1 MPQNPPHRRPNR
13 RHSAAIPP
21 PDTPG
26 TLAPQPFA
34 RPPHICYNPR
44 TYPIGAGRT
53 MPDGLRRAAAPAASA
68 VPPYP
73 APANPIAAGRS
84 VSAVKVT
91 WDNSSPVE
99 VTLTVEMDA
108 QDETPFLE
116 RSYRRAVGRVNI
128 PGFRRGRAPRHV
140 VERMVGRTALLQE
153 AIDYMVPETL
163 NQVLADAQIAAFADP
178 RIEVTELEPAV
189 AFTATIPLEPTVELG
204 DYQALRVA
212 HEPVTIPDERV
223 DHVLTQ
229 MQEQQAVWEPV
240 ERPAQFGDRLNITVD
255 GTMGDETILTERDV
269 EYIPQHDNVLPF
281 PGFAAHLLGVSE
293 DDDLEFTVTVPED
306 YPRTRYA
313 GQDVHFTVAVLAVKE
328 KILPDLDDDFA
339 RSLDDPYDDL
349 AALRAYVV
357 SSLTEHAEAAAR
369 QELEQKSLDALCD
382 VATVNAS
389 PLLYEREL
397 ESLQTDRERMLQ
409 QQGLDL
415 PTYLQFMG
423 KSEDEYQAELRPSAE
438 RRLIAGLVLRKL
450 AEVEHI
456 EVSEDEVR
464 SEADRLLGASAD
476 DATEPE
482 NRDAMREFLN
492 TASTL
497 DNIRSSLHTR
507 RVVDRLIEI
516 TLGNSADD
524 DAATDS
530 DSAAEDDSAA
540 ATRTDS
546 TATDG
551 DNAGN
556 TASPDSSAADGD
568 TPAAASTDSTGA
580 NGDNDGN
587 TASPDSSAGDSDTAS
602 TDATVTD
609 GNIASPDATATDG
622 DNASDAASPDVSITD
637 GDTAA
642 ATASPDTNATD
653 GDNASDAASP
663 DVSVTD
669 RDTAAATANPD
680 ANATD
685 GDTAAATASTDGD
698 SAGNNIGADPPD
710 ATNSDGD
717 NAGDTATDDAP
728 AETAA
733 AADSDSAANPAP
745 EPQP

>member
-1 MPQNPPHRRPNR
+1 M
-13 RHSAAIPP
+13 
-21 PDTPG
+21 
-26 TLAPQPFA
+26 
-34 RPPHICYNPR
+34 
-44 TYPIGAGRT
+44 
-53 MPDGLRRAAAPAASA
+53 
-68 VPPYP
+68 
-73 APANPIAAGRS
+73 
-84 VSAVKVT
+84 KVT

-204 DYQALRVA
+204 DYQALRVD
-212 HEPVTIPDERV
+212 HEPVSIPDERV

-240 ERPAQFGDRLNITVD
+240 ERPAQFGDRLNITVN
-255 GTMGDETILTERDV
+255 GTMGDETILTEQDV

-281 PGFAAHLLGVSE
+281 PGFAAHLLGVAE
-293 DDDLEFTVTVPED
+293 DDDLDFTITVPED

-313 GQDVHFTVAVLAVKE
+313 GQEVHFTVAVLAVKE

-349 AALRAYVV
+349 AALRAYVL

-389 PLLYEREL
+389 ALLYEREL
-397 ESLQTDRERMLQ
+397 ESFQADRERMLQ

-423 KSEDEYQAELRPSAE
+423 KSEDEYYAELRPNAE

-456 EVSEDEVR
+456 EVSDDEVR

-516 TLGNSADD
+516 TLGNSDD
-524 DAATDS
+524 DV
-530 DSAAEDDSAA
+530 AAEDDSAA
-540 ATRTDS
+540 
-546 TATDG
+546 G
-551 DNAGN
+551 D
-556 TASPDSSAADGD
+556 
-568 TPAAASTDSTGA
+568 
-580 NGDNDGN
+580 
-587 TASPDSSAGDSDTAS
+587 DSDS
-602 TDATVTD
+602 
-609 GNIASPDATATDG
+609 IA
-622 DNASDAASPDVSITD
+622 
-637 GDTAA
+637 
-642 ATASPDTNATD
+642 
-653 GDNASDAASP
+653 
-663 DVSVTD
+663 
-669 RDTAAATANPD
+669 
-680 ANATD
+680 ATD
-685 GDTAAATASTDGD
+685 GDTAAATASTD
-698 SAGNNIGADPPD
+698 ATGA
-710 ATNSDGD
+710 DGD
-717 NAGDTATDDAP
+717 NAGDAASPDATATDAAGDADSDNP
-728 AETAA
+728 GNAANADGDNAGDAVSPDATDADGDGDTAGATSAASAPDETAA
-733 AADSDSAANPAP
+733 NSDGDSAADAATDEAPTETAASTDGDPTAANPA
-745 EPQP
+745 

>member
-1 MPQNPPHRRPNR
+1 M
-13 RHSAAIPP
+13 
-21 PDTPG
+21 
-26 TLAPQPFA
+26 
-34 RPPHICYNPR
+34 
-44 TYPIGAGRT
+44 
-53 MPDGLRRAAAPAASA
+53 
-68 VPPYP
+68 
-73 APANPIAAGRS
+73 
-84 VSAVKVT
+84 KVT

-204 DYQALRVA
+204 DYQALRVE

-293 DDDLEFTVTVPED
+293 DDDLDFILTVPED

-476 DATEPE
+476 DETEPE

-497 DNIRSSLHTR
+497 DNIRSTLHTR

-516 TLGNSADD
+516 TLGNPDD
-524 DAATDS
+524 DAAATDS
-530 DSAAEDDSAA
+530 DSAAGDDSDSIAATDGDSAA
-540 ATRTDS
+540 AVSTDS
-546 TATDG
+546 TGADG

-556 TASPDSSAADGD
+556 TASPDATATNGDTASDTPVASAPDETAANADGD
-568 TPAAASTDSTGA
+568 NP
-580 NGDNDGN
+580 GN
-587 TASPDSSAGDSDTAS
+587 
-602 TDATVTD
+602 V
-609 GNIASPDATATDG
+609 ASPDAT
-622 DNASDAASPDVSITD
+622 N
-637 GDTAA
+637 GDTASDTPVASAPDETA
-642 ATASPDTNATD
+642 ADTD
-653 GDNASDAASP
+653 GHSAG
-663 DVSVTD
+663 
-669 RDTAAATANPD
+669 AAATN
-680 ANATD
+680 
-685 GDTAAATASTDGD
+685 DTPT
-698 SAGNNIGADPPD
+698 
-710 ATNSDGD
+710 
-717 NAGDTATDDAP
+717 
-728 AETAA
+728 ETAA
-733 AADSDSAANPAP
+733 ANDADPAT

>member
-1 MPQNPPHRRPNR
+1 M
-13 RHSAAIPP
+13 
-21 PDTPG
+21 
-26 TLAPQPFA
+26 
-34 RPPHICYNPR
+34 
-44 TYPIGAGRT
+44 
-53 MPDGLRRAAAPAASA
+53 
-68 VPPYP
+68 
-73 APANPIAAGRS
+73 
-84 VSAVKVT
+84 KVT

-204 DYQALRVA
+204 DYQALRVE

-293 DDDLEFTVTVPED
+293 DDDLDFILTVPED

-476 DATEPE
+476 DETEPE

-497 DNIRSSLHTR
+497 DNIRSTLHTR

-516 TLGNSADD
+516 TLGNPDD
-524 DAATDS
+524 DAAAAGADS
-530 DSAAEDDSAA
+530 DADDAAENDS
-540 ATRTDS
+540 
-546 TATDG
+546 
-551 DNAGN
+551 
-556 TASPDSSAADGD
+556 
-568 TPAAASTDSTGA
+568 
-580 NGDNDGN
+580 
-587 TASPDSSAGDSDTAS
+587 
-602 TDATVTD
+602 
-609 GNIASPDATATDG
+609 ATATDG
-622 DNASDAASPDVSITD
+622 DTASN
-637 GDTAA
+637 
-642 ATASPDTNATD
+642 TASPDAT
-653 GDNASDAASP
+653 
-663 DVSVTD
+663 
-669 RDTAAATANPD
+669 
-680 ANATD
+680 
-685 GDTAAATASTDGD
+685 
-698 SAGNNIGADPPD
+698 GA
-710 ATNSDGD
+710 DGD
-717 NAGDTATDDAP
+717 NAGDTANPDATATNGDNASDTASPDANATNGDTASDTPVASAPDETAANADSDNPGNVASPDAAATNGDTASDTPVASAPDETATDTNGDSAGDAATDNAP
-728 AETAA
+728 TETAA
-733 AADSDSAANPAP
+733 ANDANPAT

>member
-1 MPQNPPHRRPNR
+1 M
-13 RHSAAIPP
+13 
-21 PDTPG
+21 
-26 TLAPQPFA
+26 
-34 RPPHICYNPR
+34 
-44 TYPIGAGRT
+44 
-53 MPDGLRRAAAPAASA
+53 
-68 VPPYP
+68 
-73 APANPIAAGRS
+73 
-84 VSAVKVT
+84 KVT

-204 DYQALRVA
+204 DYQALRVE

-293 DDDLEFTVTVPED
+293 DDDLDFILTVPED

-349 AALRAYVV
+349 AALRAYVF

-476 DATEPE
+476 DETEPE

-497 DNIRSSLHTR
+497 DNIRSTLHTR

-516 TLGNSADD
+516 TLGTSDD
-524 DAATDS
+524 DAAADS
-530 DSAAEDDSAA
+530 DDAAEDDSNSIAAADGDSAA
-540 ATRTDS
+540 ATASADS
-546 TATDG
+546 TATNG
-551 DNAGN
+551 DNASN
-556 TASPDSSAADGD
+556 TASPDTTA
-568 TPAAASTDSTGA
+568 T
-580 NGDNDGN
+580 NGDNASV
-587 TASPDSSAGDSDTAS
+587 TASS
-602 TDATVTD
+602 
-609 GNIASPDATATDG
+609 DATATDADGDADSDNPGNAASADAAAINGGTASDTPIASAPGETASNADG
-622 DNASDAASPDVSITD
+622 DNPGNTPSPDTTAIN
-637 GDTAA
+637 GDTAVA
-642 ATASPDTNATD
+642 SAPDETASNAD
-653 GDNASDAASP
+653 GDNPGNTPS
-663 DVSVTD
+663 
-669 RDTAAATANPD
+669 

-685 GDTAAATASTDGD
+685 TNGD
-698 SAGNNIGADPPD
+698 SAGNVP
-710 ATNSDGD
+710 
-717 NAGDTATDDAP
+717 TDDAP

>member
-1 MPQNPPHRRPNR
+1 M
-13 RHSAAIPP
+13 
-21 PDTPG
+21 
-26 TLAPQPFA
+26 
-34 RPPHICYNPR
+34 
-44 TYPIGAGRT
+44 
-53 MPDGLRRAAAPAASA
+53 
-68 VPPYP
+68 
-73 APANPIAAGRS
+73 
-84 VSAVKVT
+84 KVT

-204 DYQALRVA
+204 DYQALRVE

-476 DATEPE
+476 DETEPE

-497 DNIRSSLHTR
+497 DNIRSTLHTR

-516 TLGNSADD
+516 TLGTSDD
-524 DAATDS
+524 DAAATDS
-530 DSAAEDDSAA
+530 DSAAGDDSNSIAAADDDSAA
-540 ATRTDS
+540 ATASTDS
-546 TATDG
+546 TGADG

-556 TASPDSSAADGD
+556 TASPDTTATNGD
-568 TPAAASTDSTGA
+568 NASDTASTDSTGA
-580 NGDNDGN
+580 DGDNAGN
-587 TASPDSSAGDSDTAS
+587 AVSS
-602 TDATVTD
+602 
-609 GNIASPDATATDG
+609 DATATD
-622 DNASDAASPDVSITD
+622 A
-637 GDTAA
+637 
-642 ATASPDTNATD
+642 D
-653 GDNASDAASP
+653 GDNAGNTASSDATATDADGDNAGNTASS
-663 DVSVTD
+663 D
-669 RDTAAATANPD
+669 ATATD
-680 ANATD
+680 AD
-685 GDTAAATASTDGD
+685 GDADSDNPGNAASAGAADSDGD
-698 SAGNNIGADPPD
+698 SAGD
-710 ATNSDGD
+710 A
-717 NAGDTATDDAP
+717 ATDDAP
-728 AETAA
+728 SETAA
-733 AADSDSAANPAP
+733 ATDADPAT

>member
-1 MPQNPPHRRPNR
+1 M
-13 RHSAAIPP
+13 
-21 PDTPG
+21 
-26 TLAPQPFA
+26 
-34 RPPHICYNPR
+34 
-44 TYPIGAGRT
+44 
-53 MPDGLRRAAAPAASA
+53 
-68 VPPYP
+68 
-73 APANPIAAGRS
+73 
-84 VSAVKVT
+84 KVT

-163 NQVLADAQIAAFADP
+163 NQVLAEAQIAAFADP

-204 DYQALRVA
+204 DYQALRVE
-212 HEPVTIPDERV
+212 HEPVAIPDERV

-306 YPRTRYA
+306 YPRARYA

-456 EVSEDEVR
+456 EVSDDEVR

-516 TLGNSADD
+516 TLGTSDD
-524 DAATDS
+524 DAAATDS
-530 DSAAEDDSAA
+530 DSAAGDDSDSIADTDVDNAA
-540 ATRTDS
+540 ATASVDP
-546 TATDG
+546 AGADG

-556 TASPDSSAADGD
+556 AASPD
-568 TPAAASTDSTGA
+568 TT
-580 NGDNDGN
+580 
-587 TASPDSSAGDSDTAS
+587 AGDSDTAS

-609 GNIASPDATATDG
+609 GNIASPDATAT
-622 DNASDAASPDVSITD
+622 N

-653 GDNASDAASP
+653 GD
-663 DVSVTD
+663 
-669 RDTAAATANPD
+669 
-680 ANATD
+680 
-685 GDTAAATASTDGD
+685 
-698 SAGNNIGADPPD
+698 SAGNTIGADAPD

-717 NAGDTATDDAP
+717 NAGDTASANDANADDAGDAATDNAP
-728 AETAA
+728 TET
-733 AADSDSAANPAP
+733 AANPAT